1 MQNSSLDPKVD
12 FVIKQIS
19 TMVGSEGGKLTDI
32 QMDGEL
38 LSLKYTPGVNKECPE
53 CVPTHQ
59 QVEMF
64 LKTSLGIHAPN
75 VKSVQINWKIKNQ

>member
-1 MQNSSLDPKVD
+1 MQNSSLDPKVE

-38 LSLKYTPGVNKECPE
+38 LSLKYTP
-53 CVPTHQ
+53 
-59 QVEMF
+59 
-64 LKTSLGIHAPN
+64 
-75 VKSVQINWKIKNQ
+75 